1 MRRVLLMVA
10 AAGALACGG
19 ERQASSVERQAADSQ
34 RSAFSAKRSMP
45 DAQGSTSIDSL
56 MSRVIP
62 AAAITLA
69 VEATPERADSILA
82 ANGFTLDRFEATLY
96 TIAADTAA
104 SQLFQA
110 ALGR

>member
-1 MRRVLLMVA
+1 MRRMLIMIL

-19 ERQASSVERQAADSQ
+19 EKATNAEPPSRRAAEAG
-34 RSAFSAKRSMP
+34 SAR
-45 DAQGSTSIDSL
+45 TSELDSL

-62 AAAITLA
+62 AAAVTLA

-82 ANGFTLDRFEATLY
+82 SNGFTLDRFEATLY
-96 TIAADTAA
+96 TIAADSAA
-104 SQLFQA
+104 SQLFEA